1 LGFSA
6 RGAVALSITPPV
18 VEPKCINRDGDI
30 SVDDLGHW
38 WNYKIDKLI
47 SPTAVESV
55 SKSIY

>member
-1 LGFSA
+1 
-6 RGAVALSITPPV
+6 VALSITPPV